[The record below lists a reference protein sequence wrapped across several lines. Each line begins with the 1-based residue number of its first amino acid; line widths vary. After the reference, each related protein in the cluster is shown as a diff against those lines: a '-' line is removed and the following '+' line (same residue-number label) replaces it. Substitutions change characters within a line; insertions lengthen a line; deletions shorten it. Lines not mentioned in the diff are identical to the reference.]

1 MVGSFAGRRARDP
14 RMTTSSS
21 LRKAD
26 VAVRI
31 ELGDVDVPVGQRLE
45 PYRAEERLLRLD
57 QQDRLREARIVEAAA
72 KVYARLDRKYLEL
85 IDDESRP
92 REVERIHD
100 LGEIFAD
107 EHDVASPEGDAH
119 PVPAGDVR
127 HARDRALDPHSLA
140 SGLVCQT
147 TDVHVER
154 IAGLQTPGHDRLDG
168 RAVGDGGNQHVGQAC
183 AITCCS
189 THVAEPERSEWSA
202 STTGHAPRATASLA
216 SFTPWGMGCTVAV
229 FSSASR
235 RRHAKVATS
244 SAALRAS
251 SGLPLVIAWTVMPT
265 SGTSAKG
272 KPKKTFI

>member
-1 MVGSFAGRRARDP
+1 MAGSFAGRGRHH
-14 RMTTSSS
+14 S
-21 LRKAD
+21 RKAD

-45 PYRAEERLLRLD
+45 PYRAEERPLRLD
-57 QQDRLREARIVEAAA
+57 QQDRLREARIVEATAE
-72 KVYARLDRKYLEL
+72 VYARLDRKYLEL
-85 IDDESRP
+85 IDGEPQPVRSSGSMTWVRYSLMSTTLPRP
-92 REVERIHD
+92 KATLTQCLPATCATPAIVPLIRTRCP
-100 LGEIFAD
+100 AD
-107 EHDVASPEGDAH
+107 SSARPPTSMSNGSPVFRPLATTASTAVPSVMVAISTSAK
-119 PVPAGDVR
+119 
-127 HARDRALDPHSLA
+127 S
-140 SGLVCQT
+140 
-147 TDVHVER
+147 
-154 IAGLQTPGHDRLDG
+154 
-168 RAVGDGGNQHVGQAC
+168 C

-265 SGTSAKG
+265 SGTSAKSG
-272 KPKKTFI
+272 

>member
-1 MVGSFAGRRARDP
+1 MVGSFAGTGACDA

-21 LRKAD
+21 LGKAD

-107 EHDVASPEGDAH
+107 EDDVASPEGDAH
-119 PVPAGDVR
+119 PVPAGEVR
-127 HARDRALDPHSLA
+127 HARDRALDPHWLA
-140 SGLVCQT
+140 SGLVGQA

-154 IAGLQTPGHDRLDG
+154 IAGL
-168 RAVGDGGNQHVGQAC
+168 
-183 AITCCS
+183 
-189 THVAEPERSEWSA
+189 
-202 STTGHAPRATASLA
+202 
-216 SFTPWGMGCTVAV
+216 
-229 FSSASR
+229 
-235 RRHAKVATS
+235 
-244 SAALRAS
+244 
-251 SGLPLVIAWTVMPT
+251 
-265 SGTSAKG
+265 
-272 KPKKTFI
+272 